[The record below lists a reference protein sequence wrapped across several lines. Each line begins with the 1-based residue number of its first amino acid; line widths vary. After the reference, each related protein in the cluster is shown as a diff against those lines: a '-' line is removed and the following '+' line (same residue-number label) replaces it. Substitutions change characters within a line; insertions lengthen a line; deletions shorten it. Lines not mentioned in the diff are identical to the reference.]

1 MAHPY
6 QKHREMH
13 PGRSAVK
20 RILKA
25 DGGDVSFVSPGHGS
39 VAKQLADRAEV
50 EKFGVD
56 VDMRYGSDQISN
68 PNEKPS
74 KFLARNRLRP
84 RKADGGMVEA
94 KDRLAKG
101 LKERSDYL
109 NDPDVG
115 IQELDRR
122 EATADAF
129 ASGDYSKGTYK
140 PFTPKR
146 GR

>member
-1 MAHPY
+1 MMAHPY

-25 DGGDVSFVSPGHGS
+25 DGG
-39 VAKQLADRAEV
+39 
-50 EKFGVD
+50 
-56 VDMRYGSDQISN
+56 
-68 PNEKPS
+68 
-74 KFLARNRLRP
+74 
-84 RKADGGMVEA
+84 MVEA
-94 KDRLAKG
+94 KERLAKG